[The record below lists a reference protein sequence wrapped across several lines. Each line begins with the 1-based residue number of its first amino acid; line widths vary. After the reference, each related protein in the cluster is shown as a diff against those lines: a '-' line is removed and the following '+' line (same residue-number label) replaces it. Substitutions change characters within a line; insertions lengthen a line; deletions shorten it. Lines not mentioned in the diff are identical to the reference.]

1 MKKILLS
8 FLIGIFCTLS
18 LFAQNTIKFGP
29 HPLEPLPTL
38 PEDPVITQLI
48 RESGIDPNTPID
60 QVRLKSENQARIFRK
75 LSVLFYEKDMQETAK
90 WYMDQTI
97 GWDLDESKPV
107 IETIKVLEP
116 IPAPDLTQDEQS
128 QIEKDKKIIE
138 SIPQIISNMSAE
150 DLDQTAAL
158 IDKQIDILIRQ
169 RDSLKLAKAN
179 PNLIKEKEGAISTLE
194 KQKEAINIAL
204 ETIGLKQDAK
214 WLKRGLVSALIGL
227 LLLLFIVIALLQR
240 RTIKD
245 KDSEIEKQLAD
256 INKKNTYLEYAAKI
270 IRHDIHSGINTYI
283 PRGLNSLERKL
294 NDDDV
299 QKLGIANP
307 LKMIKDGLAHTQK
320 VYKNVFEFTNLA
332 KPHIV
337 LNKVERDLSELL
349 NEFLNNT
356 SYSHQVEV
364 GSLPKLEINEV
375 LFSESMKNLISN
387 GLRYNDSNDKK
398 VKIYTE
404 GDNIVVEDNGR
415 GLDQKTFD
423 EIVNQDKKEGLGLS
437 MTKAILEEHGYKISC
452 SKLPIGTKFLITYK

>member
-1 MKKILLS
+1 MRKILYTLL
-8 FLIGIFCTLS
+8 FVIFGVFTIS
-18 LFAQNTIKFGP
+18 AQKFGP
-29 HPLEPLPTL
+29 HPLEPLPSL
-38 PEDPVITQLI
+38 PEDPEITRLI
-48 RESGIDPNTPID
+48 RESGIDPNTPLD
-60 QVRLKSENQARIFRK
+60 QVRITSEKQARIFRK

-97 GWDLDESKPV
+97 GWDLEDEVERPSTDV
-107 IETIKVLEP
+107 INNLEP
-116 IPAPDLTQDEQS
+116 KPAPDLSQSEQS
-128 QIEKDKKIIE
+128 EIEKDKKIIE
-138 SIPQIISNMSAE
+138 SIPQIIANMSEE

-179 PNLIKEKEGAISTLE
+179 PNLIREKEGAITTLQ

-214 WLKRGLVSALIGL
+214 WLKRGLISALIGL
-227 LLLLFIVIALLQR
+227 LLLLFIIIALLQR

-283 PRGLNSLERKL
+283 PRGLSSLERKL
-294 NDDDV
+294 KDDDV

-307 LKMIKDGLAHTQK
+307 LKMIKDGLSHTQK

-332 KPHIV
+332 KPNIV

-349 NEFLNNT
+349 GEFLNNT
-356 SYSHQVEV
+356 SYAHQVEV
-364 GSLPKLEINEV
+364 GTLPKLEVNEV

-387 GLRYNDSNDKK
+387 GLKYNDNTDKK
-398 VKIYTE
+398 VKIYSD
-404 GDNIVVEDNGR
+404 GNNIIVEDNGR

-423 EIVNQDKKEGLGLS
+423 EIINQDKKEGLGLS
-437 MTKAILEEHGYKISC
+437 MTKAILEEHGYKVSC
-452 SKLPIGTKFLITYK
+452 SKLPVGTKFTITYQ